1 MTSPIW
7 IRPDRLPPCPAILL
21 FPCSCGDSCLGCP
34 RAKLWVPHFS
44 RFLREVG
51 ILVSSPEPFHATA
64 SHPRRIYSNDP
75 RTTPLCSCFP
85 CKSGRMAGTI
95 GATPD
100 RAASSKTVGQL
111 TWDEKGDIMNMP
123 QQAGQGSELSH
134 PRSSKPCPER
144 EEEARK
150 IRRLQVM
157 ISMVMSVIGQD
168 PNLTVEEAS
177 ELAAGAKRA
186 ALAMFPDKELAYDL
200 LYKPRLQRLM
210 KERFRLQ

>member
-1 MTSPIW
+1 MT
-7 IRPDRLPPCPAILL
+7 
-21 FPCSCGDSCLGCP
+21 
-34 RAKLWVPHFS
+34 
-44 RFLREVG
+44 E
-51 ILVSSPEPFHATA
+51 
-64 SHPRRIYSNDP
+64 
-75 RTTPLCSCFP
+75 
-85 CKSGRMAGTI
+85 TI

-100 RAASSKTVGQL
+100 RAASSKAVG
-111 TWDEKGDIMNMP
+111 TFNWDEKGTHMNMH
-123 QQAGQGSELSH
+123 QQAGQE
-134 PRSSKPCPER
+134 SSFPIAEQQSLPER

-186 ALAMFPDKELAYDL
+186 ALAMFPDKELAFDL